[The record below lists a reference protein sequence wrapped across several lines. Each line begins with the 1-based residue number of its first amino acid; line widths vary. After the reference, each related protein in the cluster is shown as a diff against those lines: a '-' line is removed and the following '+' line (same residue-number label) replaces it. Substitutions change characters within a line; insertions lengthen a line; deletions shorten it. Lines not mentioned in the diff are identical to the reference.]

1 MWIEWRERSITHTT
15 NSRLSSELVFAKCI
29 KKMTDF
35 QKANSV
41 YDEKITQL
49 IASLRI
55 AVASLKDYRDEDR
68 TYRVDAKSMI
78 DVISSLELIE
88 PKKE

>member
-1 MWIEWRERSITHTT
+1 
-15 NSRLSSELVFAKCI
+15 
-29 KKMTDF
+29 MTDF

-78 DVISSLELIE
+78 DL
-88 PKKE
+88 KKIDAITHVNDSFTPQNWDYRM